1 MIFTFQH
8 EECYSYGPCWKHE
21 EGFHAVADAGATV
34 VSGSQAHFPH
44 IMEFRGDSF
53 IHYGL
58 GNLFF
63 DQMSYILP
71 DGKVITDTRREFMDR
86 HVFYDGKYLGVEL
99 LTSILEDYARP
110 RPMTE
115 AERTSFLSDYFYH
128 SGFIPLA
135 PTIIPQ
141 PTVTLT
147 PIASP

>member
-1 MIFTFQH
+1 
-8 EECYSYGPCWKHE
+8 
-21 EGFHAVADAGATV
+21 VADKGATV
-34 VSGSQAHFPH
+34 VSGSQAHYPH

-63 DQMSYILP
+63 DQMTYILP
-71 DGKVITDTRREFMDR
+71 SGEVIDETRREFYDR

-99 LTSILEDYARP
+99 LTGMLEDYSRP

-115 AERTSFLSDYFYH
+115 AERNAFLSEYFYL
-128 SGFIPLA
+128 SGWTGK
-135 PTIIPQ
+135 PTPTPAPQ

-147 PIASP
+147 PIILP